1 MDKLQTLHEI
11 DHPEVNVYPN
21 IQPANIPNASI
32 DTSKLASASVTASK
46 IADGAI
52 QYAHISPGAIHEDS
66 LEDGAVTENKLG
78 ASAIS
83 TGKIADSAITT
94 AKIADGAIT
103 TAKIVDHAVTTEKIA
118 LGAVG
123 HNELALSLDSVID
136 YLVTTR
142 GVTDFASAMHEFA
155 RLLREGL
162 PLDFFISED
171 LTKDVYKPVNFYI
184 DQTTP
189 EITMYGIVSG
199 SPARIASLGTD
210 ADWTQFV
217 SDYRDILYMKVIR

>member
-21 IQPANIPNASI
+21 IQPANIPSGAI
-32 DTSKLASASVTASK
+32 DGSKLAPASVTASK

-66 LEDGAVTENKLG
+66 LENGAVTENKLG
-78 ASAIS
+78 ASAVS
-83 TGKIADSAITT
+83 TGKIADNAVTT

-123 HNELALSLDSVID
+123 HNELALTLDSVID

-142 GVTDFASAMHEFA
+142 GVTDFASAIHEIA

-162 PLDFFISED
+162 PLNFFISED
-171 LTKDVYKPVNFYI
+171 LTKDIYKPVYFYV
-184 DQTTP
+184 DQQTP
-189 EITMYGIVSG
+189 EITLYGIVTG
-199 SPARIASLGTD
+199 SPARIVSLASD

>member
-11 DHPEVNVYPN
+11 EHPEVNVYPN
-21 IQPANIPNASI
+21 IQPANIPSGAI
-32 DTSKLASASVTASK
+32 DGSKLASASVTASK

-66 LEDGAVTENKLG
+66 LGNGAVTENKLG
-78 ASAIS
+78 ASAVS

-103 TAKIVDHAVTTEKIA
+103 TVKIVDHAVTSEKIA
-118 LGAVG
+118 LHAVG
-123 HNELALSLDSVID
+123 HNELAVSLENVVD

-142 GVTDFASAMHEFA
+142 GVTDFASAMHEFS

-171 LTKDVYKPVNFYI
+171 LTKDIYKPVTFYI
-184 DQTTP
+184 DHVTP
-189 EITMYGIVSG
+189 EITMYGIVTG
-199 SPARIASLGTD
+199 SPARIVSLATD

-217 SDYRDILYMKVIR
+217 SDYRHILYMKVIR

>member
-21 IQPANIPNASI
+21 VLPANIPDGAI
-32 DTSKLASASVTASK
+32 DGSKLASGSVTESK

-52 QYAHISPGAIHEDS
+52 RYAHIAPGAVHEDS
-66 LEDGAVTENKLG
+66 LQDGAVTESKLG
-78 ASAIS
+78 ASAVT
-83 TGKIADSAITT
+83 TG
-94 AKIADGAIT
+94 KIADGAIT
-103 TAKIVDHAVTTEKIA
+103 TAKIENRAVTTDKIA

-123 HNELALSLDSVID
+123 HNELALSLVNVID
-136 YLVTTR
+136 YLVNTQ

-171 LTKDVYKPVNFYI
+171 LTKDVYKPVAFYV
-184 DQTTP
+184 DQVAP
-189 EITMYGIVSG
+189 EITMFGIVSG
-199 SPARIASLGTD
+199 SPARIVSLATD

-217 SDYRDILYMKVIR
+217 SDYRDILFMKVIR

>member
-32 DTSKLASASVTASK
+32 DSSKLASASVTASK

-66 LEDGAVTENKLG
+66 LENGAVAENKLG
-78 ASAIS
+78 ASAVS

-94 AKIADGAIT
+94 AKIVDGAIT
-103 TAKIVDHAVTTEKIA
+103 TAKIPDNAITTAKIAPQAVTASRIA
-118 LGAVG
+118 VS
-123 HNELALSLDSVID
+123 NENLIEFLID
-136 YLVTTR
+136 I
-142 GVTDFASAMHEFA
+142 GVTDFASAMNA
-155 RLLREGL
+155 ITRLLRDAL
-162 PLDFFISED
+162 PVAFFISEN
-171 LTKDVYKPVNFYI
+171 LTKDVYKPVIFYV
-184 DQTTP
+184 DQVTP
-189 EITMYGIVSG
+189 EITMFGYVSG
-199 SPARIASLGTD
+199 SFARIASLGTD

-217 SDYRDILYMKVIR
+217 SDYRQILYVKRIS